1 MPALEL
7 APMVPRTMLHW
18 SHKLPAV
25 VVFAL
30 TVAAVFGK
38 GDPFGFFW

>member
-1 MPALEL
+1 
-7 APMVPRTMLHW
+7 VLHW

-30 TVAAVFGK
+30 TVAAALGK
-38 GDPFGFFW
+38 CDPLGFFW